1 MSKLKTPEANETLMG
16 FHCGSVVKNLPA
28 DAGDARSISGSGKSP
43 GEGHGNP
50 LPYYCLKNPMN
61 RGAWWAT
68 IHGVTGELD
77 MTERLD
83 TQTR

>member
-1 MSKLKTPEANETLMG
+1 MSKLKTSEANETLMG

-28 DAGDARSISGSGKSP
+28 DAGDARSSSGLGKSP

-50 LPYYCLKNPMN
+50 LPYYCLKNPMD
-61 RGAWWAT
+61 RGAWWAA

>member
-1 MSKLKTPEANETLMG
+1 MSKLKTSEANETLMG

-28 DAGDARSISGSGKSP
+28 DTGDARSSSGLGKSP

-50 LPYYCLKNPMN
+50 LPYYCLKNPMD
-61 RGAWWAT
+61 RGAWWAA